1 MYTRRGNIKEAWKIK
16 KFRGLK
22 NIKKFFAMF
31 VSFSLLNIITI
42 FSTVQAVDTSS
53 ANIVSGGEC
62 GNLLKYKGNVVL
74 VHYVEYKKDGV
85 SYPAYCLDKTKPR
98 SDRWIFIFCICK

>member
-16 KFRGLK
+16 KKFRGLK
-22 NIKKFFAMF
+22 ILKNFCAMF

-42 FSTVQAVDTSS
+42 FSTVQAVDISS

-74 VHYVEYKKDGV
+74 VHYVEYK
-85 SYPAYCLDKTKPR
+85 
-98 SDRWIFIFCICK
+98 RWS

>member
-1 MYTRRGNIKEAWKIK
+1 MEDVYE
-16 KFRGLK
+16 K

-42 FSTVQAVDTSS
+42 FSTVQAVDISS

-62 GNLLKYKGNVVL
+62 GNLLKYKGNVV
-74 VHYVEYKKDGV
+74 KKQNRESHGG
-85 SYPAYCLDKTKPR
+85 
-98 SDRWIFIFCICK
+98 

>member
-42 FSTVQAVDTSS
+42 FSTVQAVDISS

-62 GNLLKYKGNVVL
+62 GNLLKYKGNVV
-74 VHYVEYKKDGV
+74 KK
-85 SYPAYCLDKTKPR
+85 AE
-98 SDRWIFIFCICK
+98 